1 MDLGRDLESKTA
13 LYCKALLLVVVLL
26 LSGFVNLSEPG
37 LTLRAISLTIVVWS
51 SARIYYFMFYVIEKY
66 IDPSFRFAGVG
77 AAVTYLIGRRKR
89 EPDAGI

>member
-37 LTLRAISLTIVVWS
+37 LTLRALSLTIVVWS
-51 SARIYYFMFYVIEKY
+51 SARIYYFMFYVIENYVDSNFKFSSIY
-66 IDPSFRFAGVG
+66 SFVIYVVEKNNGTA
-77 AAVTYLIGRRKR
+77 T
-89 EPDAGI
+89 

>member
-26 LSGFVNLSEPG
+26 LSGFVNLFEPG

-51 SARIYYFMFYVIEKY
+51 SARIYYFMFYVIENYVDSNYKFSSFYSFVKY
-66 IDPSFRFAGVG
+66 VVEKNNGTA
-77 AAVTYLIGRRKR
+77 T
-89 EPDAGI
+89 